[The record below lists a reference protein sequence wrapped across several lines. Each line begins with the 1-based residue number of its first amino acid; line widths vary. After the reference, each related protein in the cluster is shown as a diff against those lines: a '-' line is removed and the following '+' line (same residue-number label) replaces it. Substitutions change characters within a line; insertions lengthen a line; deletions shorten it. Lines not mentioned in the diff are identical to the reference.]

1 MSEHDESA
9 GRSGR
14 RRGRHAAPADST
26 PAVGGLT
33 SALGAG
39 FARAATWVGPRRATA
54 VAWVSKRRL
63 PVFVVAATFATVAML
78 GGTIAVLQSTA
89 PPHQADDAAP
99 AVGTVRPTSTERGEP
114 GTFGPILP
122 SPGAPTP
129 LAPLATTPPPDDA
142 DAPPP
147 SDPPS
152 PEPTPEPTD
161 GGTGTGRD
169 TAPGQTK
176 KPRPPGG

>member
-33 SALGAG
+33 AGLRTG
-39 FARAATWVGPRRATA
+39 FARAAAWLEPRRATA

-99 AVGTVRPTSTERGEP
+99 AVNTVRPTSTEREEP
-114 GTFGPILP
+114 STFGPILP
-122 SPGAPTP
+122 SPGAPTTLPP
-129 LAPLATTPPPDDA
+129 LPETADPDAA
-142 DAPPP
+142 DATPTD
-147 SDPPS
+147 SAPS
-152 PEPTPEPTD
+152 PEPEPTTAPD
-161 GGTGTGRD
+161 GNGRD

-176 KPRPPGG
+176 KPDKPGG